1 MEARTYNPESY
12 TSSPD
17 ALNAYL
23 KTSLVDPLRRAV
35 VAVTGAEDTDTMNT
49 AHNSGTFSVRL
60 QEHPSKTYLQVNKG
74 RESLA
79 VARTSQEGFSD
90 EVSYVWTDETR
101 EQFSGD
107 TLVSQTRMA
116 SIQFG
121 EKGCRIE
128 RTSVTTR
135 STVDAERNATI
146 TSKMPMNEEVTV
158 GPDGSF
164 PPSCKPFLD
173 SVIFSMSAFSRASA
187 ERIHGLAAPE
197 GTS

>member
-12 TSSPD
+12 TSSPE
-17 ALNAYL
+17 AFKAYL
-23 KTSLVDPLRRAV
+23 NTSLADPLRRAI
-35 VAVTGAEDTDTMNT
+35 VAVTGAEDTDNLNT
-49 AHNSGTFSVRL
+49 AHNSGKFSVRL
-60 QEHPSKTYLQVNKG
+60 QENPPKTYLQVNNG
-74 RESLA
+74 RESFA
-79 VARTSQEGFSD
+79 VARTSQEGLSD
-90 EVSYVWTDETR
+90 KVSYIWTSETH
-101 EQFSGD
+101 EQFNGD
-107 TLVSQTRMA
+107 TSVSQTRTA
-116 SIQFG
+116 SIRLD

-128 RTSVTTR
+128 RTSLTTR
-135 STVDAERNATI
+135 STIDAERNATI

-164 PPSCKPFLD
+164 PPACKPFLD